1 MSNSKSRL
9 FFLDAIRAW
18 AILMMLQGHF
28 IDGLLDNA
36 YRNDSNILFSTWKYF
51 RGITAPVF
59 FTVSGFIF
67 TFLLIKS
74 PQTGWANPRVKKGIK
89 RGIELLVIAY
99 LLRMNLFGL
108 LKGEIYDSFYLV
120 DVLHCIGLSLLFI
133 IGFYILTFAKKR
145 WIFPTILLS
154 TTIVLFVFEP
164 LYKAASFEFLP
175 QIFANYLTKAN
186 GSVFTIIP
194 WLGYATIGS
203 FMSVIFSKYQDSK
216 NLYTYIVPIYVAIGV
231 ILLFASSDIF
241 LSVYDI
247 TGIELFQQIF
257 NNNYLFIRLGDVLIV
272 FSIFILLRKVLKNA
286 TWLRIGQSTLS
297 IYIIHFILLYG
308 SFTGIGLYRFFHH
321 SLNPWIAIP
330 GAILFMIA
338 STFLALKYENHKEEI
353 KSTISTFLSSTRIYL
368 EQIAII
374 VFELLRTVTEKIL
387 RVLGLIKN

>member
-1 MSNSKSRL
+1 
-9 FFLDAIRAW
+9 
-18 AILMMLQGHF
+18 
-28 IDGLLDNA
+28 
-36 YRNDSNILFSTWKYF
+36 
-51 RGITAPVF
+51 
-59 FTVSGFIF
+59 
-67 TFLLIKS
+67 
-74 PQTGWANPRVKKGIK
+74 
-89 RGIELLVIAY
+89 
-99 LLRMNLFGL
+99 
-108 LKGEIYDSFYLV
+108 LV
-120 DVLHCIGLSLLFI
+120 DVLHFIGVSLLFI

-321 SLNPWIAIP
+321 SLNPWIAIS